1 MLHLCCNQ
9 LHVDSFVLDRSKC
22 KFGHWTSVE
31 NFPNQV
37 SNNGWAEGE
46 CRGKAGWF
54 PYDYIEKRERVLASK
69 VAQVFWDAHR
79 AIHTPV
85 FVHCVLCPLS
95 SEKICNFAENS
106 LLDGFLPGR
115 QHCLN
120 PYGRNRTLMLIF
132 ILQLSRQYITIPFL
146 FWTCN
151 KISNQASTV
160 LYHFTCLF
168 KSYLWH
174 AIWYSRAHLLLVQE
188 VRSVI

>member
-1 MLHLCCNQ
+1 MLIPLFSTAVNAN
-9 LHVDSFVLDRSKC
+9 LVTELLSKTFLIRC
-22 KFGHWTSVE
+22 RTMDGLKVNAGVKLAGSLTTTSRNGNVCLQVKLAKFSETLTE
-31 NFPNQV
+31 
-37 SNNGWAEGE
+37 
-46 CRGKAGWF
+46 
-54 PYDYIEKRERVLASK
+54 PYIPPCLY
-69 VAQVFWDAHR
+69 
-79 AIHTPV
+79 T
-85 FVHCVLCPLS
+85 VLCPLS

-120 PYGRNRTLMLIF
+120 PYGRNWTLMLIF